1 MSCRNLLER
10 WCLTSKDDLLYSAEL
25 LEEVAR
31 LLAPYHDEPLPPPV
45 FLAAQRWGS
54 ALYPGLHADES
65 ETDMRLVLMIPND
78 RFAACGDFMAGSRIP
93 DVIMNAQATAQAIVH
108 RILK

>member
-1 MSCRNLLER
+1 MFFTLY
-10 WCLTSKDDLLYSAEL
+10 DDLLMYSVEL

-31 LLAPYHDEPLPPPV
+31 LLAPYRDEPLPPPV

-54 ALYPGLHADES
+54 ALYPGLHPGDDGERD
-65 ETDMRLVLMIPND
+65 TRLVLMIPED

-93 DVIMNAQATAQAIVH
+93 DVIINAQATAQAIVH
-108 RILK
+108 RILKYEYQ